1 MVHGECG
8 EIIAVNTSSIK
19 SEDTQEHTGVI
30 LDVEGM
36 AVDSEDNFCVLLSP
50 SEARSFASKLTKI
63 AEMADN
69 ENYQRLTN
77 KFNEYSIS
85 L

>member
-19 SEDTQEHTGVI
+19 SEDTKEHTGVI
-30 LDVEGM
+30 LDVDGM
-36 AVDSEDNFCVLLSP
+36 VVDSDESFCVLLSP
-50 SEARSFASKLTKI
+50 SEARSFASKLTQI

-77 KFNEYSIS
+77 KYQRYSIDI
-85 L
+85 